1 MSFID
6 AYLQQ
11 LPTLQDPEGGW
22 DYYAPGAA
30 QVEPTCLALLALH
43 LERQAFAAPIAKG
56 LACLSKW
63 QDAAGAVRVRGG
75 EQLAVWPT
83 AQVLFV
89 QSVTGES
96 ATESQE
102 RAKSW
107 LLNFRGRLLE
117 VEDVPAYRRD

>member
-1 MSFID
+1 MLSSIET
-6 AYLQQ
+6 YLQQ
-11 LPTLQDPEGGW
+11 LPSLQNPEGGW
-22 DYYAPGAA
+22 DYYAPGVA
-30 QVEPTCLALLALH
+30 QVESTCLALLALH

-63 QDAAGAVRVRGG
+63 QDADGAVRVRGG

-96 ATESQE
+96 ATGS
-102 RAKSW
+102 
-107 LLNFRGRLLE
+107 
-117 VEDVPAYRRD
+117 